1 MAEESHGSDQRSE
14 GDTES
19 IGRSGRINRRKL
31 LKAAGTGAVVGT
43 TTLAGCQGGG
53 GGGDGGTTGSS
64 GGDGNGT
71 GGGTGS
77 GSGEWPDL
85 SGTEVHFL
93 TDESSDKFTNFF
105 QKVKQDFENDTGA
118 TVNLDL
124 VNLGEQGPRL
134 SQLLQAGDPPDVMQA
149 VQTRVVQLQNQGVA
163 GPVNSAMSDMTERY
177 GDPVSGT
184 RVDVDGDDYAVPCW
198 INPSGQW
205 YREDL
210 YDGDPET
217 WDDMLQNAEKADDP
231 NGVRGTSIPL
241 GRALCVDSFFLA
253 YLYTNEGRVCS
264 RDSEGNVQCVMNQGE
279 NKQRWIETLEFFSEL
294 YQYSPTNANAACSQQ
309 VQAIPNETSA
319 EAGYVG
325 ARPKV
330 QAVEQD
336 TSFAGEVR
344 ASQVPQNRTPQHHAN
359 SIAYMTF
366 QDANVKAGNAFISY
380 LFQEKYFIDL
390 LLLTPIHNNPSY
402 PSIRENQAYQQGL
415 EALPDAWTDEDIET
429 SLAFADN
436 ILPFS
441 QETSP
446 PNPYAGTI
454 YSSKLLVDV
463 LNDATINERDPEAI
477 VEDYA
482 SQIQGVIDQAR

>member
-1 MAEESHGSDQRSE
+1 MVEKSNSSNQRGSS
-14 GDTES
+14 DTES
-19 IGRSGRINRRKL
+19 NEDNGTINRRNL
-31 LKAAGTGAVVGT
+31 LKIAGTGCTAGAVT
-43 TTLAGCQGGG
+43 IAGCQASNDNSGDSGGG
-53 GGGDGGTTGSS
+53 NGSS
-64 GGDGNGT
+64 
-71 GGGTGS
+71 S
-77 GSGEWPDL
+77 GSGNGKWPDL
-85 SGTEVHFL
+85 NGETVHFL
-93 TDESSDKFTNFF
+93 TDESSDKFTSFF
-105 QKVKQDFENDTGA
+105 QKVKKDFENDTGA

-163 GPVNSAMSDMTERY
+163 GPVNSAMNAMTERY
-177 GDPVSGT
+177 GDPVDGT
-184 RVDVDGDDYAVPCW
+184 RVQVDGDDYAVPCW

-205 YREDL
+205 YR
-210 YDGDPET
+210 GDIYGGEPKT
-217 WDDMLQNAEKADDP
+217 WNDMLKFAKQADKS
-231 NGVRGTSIPL
+231 NGIRATSIPL
-241 GRALCVDSFFLA
+241 GKALCVDSFFLA
-253 YLYTNEGRVCS
+253 YLYTNEGRVCA
-264 RDSEGNVQCVMNQGE
+264 RDSDGTVQCVMNKGE
-279 NKQRWIETLEFFSEL
+279 NKKRWIETLTFLGDL

-330 QAVEQD
+330 QSVEQNKP
-336 TSFAGEVR
+336 FADKVR
-344 ASQVPQNRTPQHHAN
+344 ASPVPQKRTKQHHAN
-359 SIAYMTF
+359 AIAYMTF
-366 QDANVKAGNAFISY
+366 KGANVKAGNAFISY

-402 PSIRENQAYQQGL
+402 SSIRENSAYQKGL
-415 EALPDAWTDEDIET
+415 EDLSDAWSKDDIET

-454 YSSKLLVDV
+454 YSSKLLVDI
-463 LNDATINERDPEAI
+463 LNDATINERDPATI

-482 SQIQGVIDQAR
+482 SQIQDVIDQAR